1 MPEAENRNQ
10 PGPCDF
16 DTCRHSKTGGGDAI
30 LSRPTRLKL
39 KRFTRNTKMMNEE
52 SNEPKSN
59 GMSFLGEKLFKTRAI
74 SIFGEINETVA
85 RSVTGQLLALA
96 AESDDPITI
105 YVSSPGGH
113 VESGDVIYDM
123 IKFIK
128 PEVKMIGTGWVASA
142 ATTIYL
148 AAKKENRFCLPNT
161 RFLIHQP
168 LGGSRGDATDISIA
182 AEQIIKTRARLN
194 KLIADET
201 GTDLAQVEKDT
212 DRDYWMTVDEAK
224 AYGIVAKMITTM
236 DELD

>member
-1 MPEAENRNQ
+1 
-10 PGPCDF
+10 
-16 DTCRHSKTGGGDAI
+16 
-30 LSRPTRLKL
+30 
-39 KRFTRNTKMMNEE
+39 MMNDDSKEAKLP
-52 SNEPKSN
+52 NLN
-59 GMSFLGEKLFKTRAI
+59 FLDEKLFKSRSI
-74 SIFGEINETVA
+74 SIFGQINERAA
-85 RSVTGQLLALA
+85 RSVMEQLLALS

-168 LGGSRGDATDISIA
+168 LGGSQGSATDISIA
-182 AEQIIKTRARLN
+182 AEQIIKTKARIN
-194 KLIADET
+194 QLIAEET
-201 GTDLAQVEKDT
+201 GTDISQVEKDT
-212 DRDYWMTVDEAK
+212 DRDHWMDTEEAIN
-224 AYGIVAKMITTM
+224 YGIVTKVVKSM
-236 DELD
+236 DEIS